1 MLPPDFHPVLRAW
14 WASRFAEPTPAQ
26 LEGWRAIRAGRHTL
40 IAAPTGSGKTLAAFL
55 TSIDE
60 LLREGLQNPL
70 PDEVR
75 VIYVSPLRALS
86 ADIHK
91 NLAVPRREIHALA
104 PVKITA
110 AVRSSDTPQPE
121 RAAMLRTPPHILVT
135 TPESLYL
142 LLTAERSRQMLKTA
156 RAVIV
161 DEIHAVLQSRRGAHL
176 ALSLERLDHVCG
188 RKLQR
193 IGLSATQKPIE
204 EVARFLTGEHTA
216 IVDKGHKRQLDLAV
230 EVPSS
235 PLDAV
240 MSHEVWKEIYDRL
253 VALIES
259 HRTTLITVNTRRLA
273 ERMAHQLSDRLGP
286 ELVAAHHGSLAK
298 EVRLDAEQRLR
309 DGKLKVLVATASLEL
324 GIDIG
329 HVDLVCQISSPHRIA
344 TFLQRVGR
352 SGHTIKGVPKGR
364 IFPLTRDDL
373 IECAAMVRAVHDG
386 ELDRVAV
393 PDKPLDVLA
402 QQIVAEVS
410 AEEEWDEDALL
421 ALVRQ
426 AYPYRSLEKGQYMEV
441 VEMLARGYATRRGR
455 RGSLIHYDSLNR
467 KLRSRK
473 GSRLSAI
480 VNGGAIPEVFDYRV
494 LLEPEGHFIGTLNE
508 DFAIESLPGD
518 VFQLGNASWRILRI
532 GNGTVR
538 VADAQGQPPS
548 MPFWLGEAPARSDEM
563 SAAVSALRA
572 AVDFELPG
580 PDEPRKD
587 GELAP
592 AIEYLKKEY
601 RASQSAAE
609 QIATYLGETKRSLG
623 VVPTRDVIALE
634 RFFDESGGMQ
644 LVLHAPFGSR
654 INRAWGLALRKKF
667 CQGFN
672 FELQAAATEEG
683 VILSL
688 GELHSFPLE
697 EVFRYLHPNTVRETL
712 VQAIL
717 ASPLFETRWRWSS
730 TLALAVPRNRGGA
743 RIPNQV
749 QRMYAEDLLQ
759 AVFPDAVACQDNLPG
774 AREVPDH
781 PLVEQALRDA
791 LEEAVDAQGLEQVL
805 HRLVNGEIQTVA
817 RDTPEPSVLSHELLN
832 SAVYTFLD
840 DAPLEERRTR
850 AVYTR
855 RATEV
860 RSADDLGALDPAA
873 IQRVREEA
881 WPVARSADEMYDAL
895 MVAGYIKETELAEH
909 WPGLLEDLAGRALK
923 RANAWFALER
933 QNDEPVE
940 ILASRLEVLGP
951 VTEAQLDIPQP
962 AAALTALE
970 SQGRILRG
978 KFTPGTSDLEWCDRR
993 LLARIHRYTLN
1004 RLRAEI
1010 EPVSAADFMRFLLHW
1025 QHVAGEDQVKG
1036 VDALM
1041 AVVEQ
1046 LEGFELAAA
1055 AWENEVLPARVADYD
1070 GAQIDQL
1077 CLSGRMAWG
1086 RLAPGTKAPLRSS
1099 PIALMQR
1106 QNASHWGIEKDAV
1119 CDFSSEA
1126 RAVREALEKRGAL
1139 FFHELVAATALLP
1152 SHVERGLA
1160 ELAGAGIATADS
1172 FAGLRALLAA
1182 PEKRRGLIETAG
1194 RWGLLK
1200 SERNDNVEAI
1210 ARTLLKRYGV
1220 VFRAVLQRES
1230 QLPPWRDLVR
1240 VYRKLEA
1247 RGEIRGG
1254 RFVAGF
1260 GGEQFALPDAVGRLR
1275 AVRKMEKIDELVVL
1289 SAADPLNLVGI
1300 LTPEA
1305 RVAAIYRNRI
1315 LFKDGLPI
1323 AAVEGGQVR
1332 RLADSSLEEPQLR
1345 TLLARRSLRHPPRL
1359 HLRTPSPREAARL
1372 EHARDR
1378 VMNFPWSQVRR

>member
-1 MLPPDFHPVLRAW
+1 MSTLLPPDFHPILQQW

-26 LEGWRAIRAGRHTL
+26 IEGWRSIRQGRHTL

-55 TSIDE
+55 TSIDQ
-60 LLREGLQNPL
+60 LFREGLEHGL

-75 VIYVSPLRALS
+75 VIYVSPLKALS

-91 NLAVPRREIHALA
+91 NLAVPRREIHALQ

-110 AVRSSDTPQPE
+110 AVRSSDTPQTE

-142 LLTAERSRQMLKTA
+142 LLTAERSRAMLKTA
-156 RAVIV
+156 RVVIV

-204 EVARFLTGEHTA
+204 EVARFLTSEECS
-216 IVDKGHKRQLDLAV
+216 IVDKGHKRQVDLAV

-235 PLDAV
+235 PLEAV

-253 VALIES
+253 VALVES

-273 ERMAHQLSDRLGP
+273 ERMAHQLSERLGA
-286 ELVAAHHGSLAK
+286 ENVAAHHGSLAK
-298 EVRLDAEQRLR
+298 EARLEAEEKLR

-386 ELDRVAV
+386 VLDRVAV

-402 QQIVAEVS
+402 QQIVAES
-410 AEEEWDEDALL
+410 AAETEWDDKALFEL
-421 ALVRQ
+421 FKG
-426 AYPYRSLEKGQYMEV
+426 AYPYRNLTKEEFDEV

-455 RGSLIHYDSLNR
+455 RGALVHYDSLNR
-467 KLRSRK
+467 KIRARK

-518 VFQLGNASWRILRI
+518 VFQLGNTSWRILRI

-548 MPFWLGEAPARSDEM
+548 MPFWLGEAPARSEEM
-563 SAAVSALRA
+563 SVAVSQLRA

-580 PDEPRKD
+580 PDEPRRD
-587 GELAP
+587 GELQP
-592 AIEYLKKEY
+592 AIDFLVREYAL
-601 RASQSAAE
+601 STPAAE
-609 QIATYLGETKRSLG
+609 QIATYLGEAKRSLG
-623 VVPTRDVIALE
+623 MVPTADTVALE

-654 INRAWGLALRKKF
+654 VNRAWGLALRKKF

-683 VILSL
+683 IILSL
-688 GELHSFPLE
+688 GETHSFPLE
-697 EVFRYLHPNTVRETL
+697 EVLRYLHPNTVRETL

-717 ASPLFETRWRWSS
+717 QSPIFETRWRWST

-743 RIPNQV
+743 RIPNQL

-759 AVFPDAVACQDNLPG
+759 AVFPDAVACQDNIQG
-774 AREVPDH
+774 AREIPDH
-781 PLVEQALRDA
+781 PLVNQALRDS
-791 LEEAVDAQGLEQVL
+791 LEEAVDAKGLEAVL
-805 HRLVNGEIQTVA
+805 TRLVNGEIGFVA

-860 RSADDLGALDPAA
+860 RNADDLGALDPAA
-873 IQRVREEA
+873 IERVRQEA
-881 WPVARSADEMYDAL
+881 WPVANTADEMYDAL
-895 MVAGYIKETELAEH
+895 MVAGYIKERELAPH
-909 WPGLLEDLAGRALK
+909 WPALIGELGARAVQK
-923 RANAWFALER
+923 GNAWFALER
-933 QNDEPVE
+933 KDDDPLE

-951 VTEAQLDIPQP
+951 VGAHQLDIPE
-962 AAALTALE
+962 AETALVALE
-970 SQGRILRG
+970 GQGRVLRG
-978 KFTPGTSDLEWCDRR
+978 RFTPESKDIEWCDRR

-1004 RLRAEI
+1004 KLRAEI

-1036 VDALM
+1036 ADGLM

-1055 AWENEVLPARVADYD
+1055 AWENDVLPARVADYEPE
-1070 GAQIDQL
+1070 QIDRL
-1077 CLSGRMAWG
+1077 CLSGRVAWG
-1086 RLAPGTKAPLRSS
+1086 RLTPGSKAPLRSS
-1099 PIALMQR
+1099 PIAVIPREHLAQ
-1106 QNASHWGIEKDAV
+1106 WGVEADPSMEL
-1119 CDFSSEA
+1119 SSEA
-1126 RAVREALEKRGAL
+1126 KAVREALEKRGAS
-1139 FFHELVAATALLP
+1139 FFHELTASTSLLP
-1152 SHVERGLA
+1152 SFVERGLA

-1172 FAGLRALLAA
+1172 FAGLRALLA
-1182 PEKRRGLIETAG
+1182 PQEKRKALVETAG
-1194 RWGLLK
+1194 RWSLLK
-1200 SERNDNVEAI
+1200 PVHNDDVEAI
-1210 ARTLLKRYGV
+1210 ARALLKRYGV
-1220 VFRAVLQRES
+1220 VFRVLLQRES
-1230 QLPPWRDLVR
+1230 HLPPWRDLVR
-1240 VYRKLEA
+1240 VYRRLEA

-1260 GGEQFALPDAVGRLR
+1260 GGEQFAASDAVGRLR
-1275 AVRKMEKIDELVVL
+1275 AIRKSEKTGELVVL

-1305 RVAAIYRNRI
+1305 RVAAIYRSRI
-1315 LFKDGLPI
+1315 LFQDGLPI
-1323 AAVEGGQVR
+1323 AAVEAGQVR
-1332 RLADSSLEEPQLR
+1332 VLAKSNLEEPQMR
-1345 TLLARRSLRHPPRL
+1345 TLLARRSLRHPLRS
-1359 HLRTPSPREAARL
+1359 HLRTPTPREATRLVTARERL
-1372 EHARDR
+1372 KAFRL
-1378 VMNFPWSQVRR
+1378 

>member
-1 MLPPDFHPVLRAW
+1 MLPPDFHPVLQRW
-14 WASRFAEPTPAQ
+14 WASRFEEPTAAQ
-26 LEGWRAIRAGRHTL
+26 LEGWSAIRAGHHTL

-55 TSIDE
+55 TSLDE
-60 LLREGLQNPL
+60 LFREGIEQGGL

-75 VIYVSPLRALS
+75 VIYVSPLKALS

-91 NLAVPRREIHALA
+91 NLAVPRREIHALS

-110 AVRSSDTPQPE
+110 AVRSGDTPQPE

-142 LLTAERSRQMLKTA
+142 LLTAERSRAMLKTA
-156 RAVIV
+156 QLVIV

-176 ALSLERLDHVCG
+176 ALSLERLDRVCG

-204 EVARFLTGEHTA
+204 EVARFLTQQRVS

-230 EVPSS
+230 EVPQS
-235 PLDAV
+235 PLEAV

-253 VALIES
+253 VQLVES

-273 ERMAHQLSDRLGP
+273 ERMAHQLSERLGAGH
-286 ELVAAHHGSLAK
+286 VAAHHGSMAK
-298 EVRLDAEQRLR
+298 EARLEAEEKLR
-309 DGKLKVLVATASLEL
+309 AGQLKVLVATASLEL

-386 ELDRVAV
+386 ELDRVSV

-410 AEEEWDEDALL
+410 AEEECDEDALFTL
-421 ALVRQ
+421 FKG
-426 AYPYRSLEKGQYMEV
+426 AYPYRGLEKDQFMEV

-455 RGSLIHYDSLNR
+455 RGTLIHYDSLNK

-473 GSRLSAI
+473 GSRLNAI

-494 LLEPEGHFIGTLNE
+494 VLEPEGHVIGTLNE

-518 VFQLGNASWRILRI
+518 VFQLGNTSWRILRI

-563 SAAVSALRA
+563 SAAVSAMRA
-572 AVDFELPG
+572 ALDAELPG
-580 PDEPRKD
+580 PDAPRQE
-587 GELAP
+587 GELDS
-592 AIEYLKKEY
+592 AIDLLVRKYLLS
-601 RASQSAAE
+601 RTAAE
-609 QIATYLGETKRSLG
+609 QIAAYLSEAKRSLG
-623 VVPTRDVIALE
+623 MLPTTEKIALE

-683 VILSL
+683 IILSL
-688 GELHSFPLE
+688 GASHSFPLE
-697 EVFRYLHPNTVRETL
+697 DVFRYLHPNTLRATL
-712 VQAIL
+712 TQAIL
-717 ASPLFETRWRWSS
+717 DSPIFETRWRWST
-730 TLALAVPRNRGGA
+730 TLALAVPRNRAGA
-743 RIPNQV
+743 RIPNQL

-759 AVFPDAVACQDNLPG
+759 ATFPDAAACQDNIQG
-774 AREVPDH
+774 AREIPDH
-781 PLVEQALRDA
+781 PLVNQALRDA
-791 LEEAVDAQGLEQVL
+791 LEEAVDLKGLESQLQRL
-805 HRLVNGEIQTVA
+805 HSGEIQVVA
-817 RDTPEPSVLSHELLN
+817 RDLPEPSVLSHELLN

-855 RATEV
+855 RATEA

-873 IQRVREEA
+873 IERVRQEA
-881 WPVARSADEMYDAL
+881 WPVANAADEMYDAL
-895 MVAGYIKETELAEH
+895 MVAGYIKESELAPH
-909 WPGLLEDLAGRALK
+909 WPALISQLGERAVK
-923 RANAWFALER
+923 RGDAWFALER
-933 QNDEPVE
+933 VEDDEVE
-940 ILASRLEVLGP
+940 ITASRLEVLGP
-951 VTEAQLDIPQP
+951 VTENENPVL
-962 AAALTALE
+962 LALE
-970 SQGRILRG
+970 NQGRILRG
-978 KFTPGTSDLEWCDRR
+978 RFSSSDLQWCDRR

-1004 RLRAEI
+1004 KLRSEI

-1036 VDALM
+1036 AEGLA

-1055 AWENEVLPARVADYD
+1055 AWEHDVLPARVADY
-1070 GAQIDQL
+1070 GSEQIDQL
-1077 CLSGRMAWG
+1077 CLSGRVAWG
-1086 RLAPGTKAPLRSS
+1086 RLTPGTKAPLRTS
-1099 PIALMQR
+1099 PISLMLR
-1106 QNASHWGIEKDAV
+1106 EHATHWGMEKGITSDL
-1119 CDFSSEA
+1119 SSEA
-1126 RAVREALEKRGAL
+1126 KAVRGALEKRGAS
-1139 FFHELVAATALLP
+1139 FFNELVNATSLLP
-1152 SHVERGLA
+1152 AFVERGLA

-1182 PEKRRGLIETAG
+1182 SEKRRGLIETAG
-1194 RWGLLK
+1194 RWALLRNEK
-1200 SERNDNVEAI
+1200 SDDVEAI

-1220 VFRAVLQRES
+1220 VFRTILQRES

-1240 VYRKLEA
+1240 VYRRLEA

-1260 GGEQFALPDAVGRLR
+1260 GGEQFAAPDAVGRLR
-1275 AVRKMEKIDELVVL
+1275 AVRKSEKIDELVVL

-1305 RVAAIYRNRI
+1305 RVAAIHRNRV
-1315 LFKDGLPI
+1315 LFRDGLPI

-1345 TLLARRSLRHPPRL
+1345 TLLARRSLRHPPKL
-1359 HLRTPSPREAARL
+1359 HLRAPAQREPRRLPTARQRL
-1372 EHARDR
+1372 K
-1378 VMNFPWSQVRR
+1378 VLQV